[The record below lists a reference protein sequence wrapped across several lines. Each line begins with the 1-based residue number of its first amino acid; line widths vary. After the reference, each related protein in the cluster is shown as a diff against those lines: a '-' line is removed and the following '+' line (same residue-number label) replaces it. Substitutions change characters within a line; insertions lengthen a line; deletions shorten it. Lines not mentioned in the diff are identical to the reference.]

1 MSYFIRRGTSYFRAC
16 EIAYINIS
24 PFPLWTSQNAV
35 MVTIYMGNTANAYE
49 KWQFDDKDDAEI
61 WVENLIE
68 EINEKK
74 RD

>member
-1 MSYFIRRGTSYFRAC
+1 
-16 EIAYINIS
+16 
-24 PFPLWTSQNAV
+24 